1 MSTDAHAEAI
11 KTFLATATKAPVYDF
26 DEGNRKTNPDGSP
39 FVLPE
44 MFTIVH
50 LERRFGD
57 DAARLDGIKP
67 TPLRRL
73 YTRAAAKTVTN
84 VRLIEDRTADAFEF
98 ATVNLGDTTA
108 HFAFETGGGSFEQSE
123 GFFVRTSAWTY
134 SV

>member
-1 MSTDAHAEAI
+1 MSTDAQATAL
-11 KTFLATATKAPVYDF
+11 KTFLATATKAPVMDF
-26 DEGNRKTNPDGSP
+26 DEAAKLAATA
-39 FVLPE
+39 LPPA
-44 MFTIVH
+44 FTIVH
-50 LERRFGD
+50 LERRKSGEEPE
-57 DAARLDGIKP
+57 RMDGTSP

-98 ATVNLGDTTA
+98 ATVNLGDDTIA

-123 GFFVRTSAWTY
+123 GFYVRTTSWTF

>member
-26 DEGNRKTNPDGSP
+26 DEANAIAASA
-39 FVLPE
+39 LPAS
-44 MFTIVH
+44 FTIVH
-50 LERRFGD
+50 LERRYSD
-57 DAARLDGIKP
+57 DAARMDGTKP

-98 ATVNLGDTTA
+98 ATVNLGDTIA

-123 GFFVRTSAWTY
+123 GFYVRTTAWTY
-134 SV
+134 AV

>member
-11 KTFLATATKAPVYDF
+11 KTFLATATKVPVMDF
-26 DEGNRKTNPDGSP
+26 DEAQAIAASA
-39 FVLPE
+39 LPPA
-44 MFTIVH
+44 FTIVH

-57 DAARLDGIKP
+57 DATRLDGTRP
-67 TPLRRL
+67 TTLRRL

-98 ATVNLGDTTA
+98 ATVSLGDTFT

-123 GFFVRTSAWTY
+123 GYYVRTTSWTF
-134 SV
+134 VV